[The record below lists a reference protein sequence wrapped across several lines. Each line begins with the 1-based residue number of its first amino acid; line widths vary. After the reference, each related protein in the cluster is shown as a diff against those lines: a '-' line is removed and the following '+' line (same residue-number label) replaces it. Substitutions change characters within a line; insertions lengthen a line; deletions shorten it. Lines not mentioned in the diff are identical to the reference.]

1 MAESSL
7 QSPLGLL
14 RAYLAVLC
22 SYGHRRLV
30 LALVVLLLVAG
41 TDGIGLLL
49 LVPLLELIGLTPPSA
64 VPSGISANAERV
76 FTALGMPLELTVVL
90 CIYVIL
96 ISSRALLI
104 RWRDVLLAAIRFGF
118 VDYLRIRLYTAIGR
132 AHWLFLARQRSA
144 DLNHVLTT
152 DIGRV
157 GVGTHFLL
165 ELSVATAM
173 LLVYIAV
180 ALRLSV
186 LVTLLALIAGGGL
199 LAILWPQ
206 IRRARQLGERLTE
219 ANREV
224 FSTTS
229 QFLDGIKLAKSYGA
243 EARHTQAFTTA
254 VMTLRQRVLDF
265 TRSNASAQ
273 AIFQVGAALLLSS
286 LLYLAATVIRLPAA
300 ELLVLVLVFARLL
313 PLLSQ
318 AQRYYQQLVH
328 ALPAFA
334 AAQQLESA
342 CLAAAEPLPAPGD
355 TPLAL
360 IHDIR
365 LKSVHFR
372 YDPQR
377 PREALT
383 GIDLRIPARRTT
395 ALVGPSGAGK
405 STLADLLIGLL
416 TPTAGQ
422 ILVDGKPLEEHCIHA
437 WRRTVAYV
445 PQETFLFHDTVR
457 ANLQWAQPTAT
468 DQELW
473 DVLRLAAA
481 ENFVTHLPQGLDTV
495 VGERGVRL
503 SGGERQRLALARALL
518 RHPALLL
525 LDEAT
530 SALDSEN
537 EHRIQQAIES
547 LHGELTIVVIAHRL
561 STVRRADQIV
571 VLEGGRVFETGAWTD
586 LAEYRNGRLATLL
599 RAAGF

>member
-1 MAESSL
+1 MAEPSL
-7 QSPLGLL
+7 QSLL
-14 RAYLAVLC
+14 RLLRDYLAVLW

-49 LVPLLELIGLTPPSA
+49 LVPLLELVGLTA
-64 VPSGISANAERV
+64 NGTVPSGISANAERI
-76 FTALGMPLELTVVL
+76 FAALGIPLELTVIL
-90 CIYVIL
+90 CIYVAL
-96 ISSRALLI
+96 VSGRALLI
-104 RWRDVLLAAIRFGF
+104 RWREVLLTTIRFGF

-157 GVGTHFLL
+157 GVGTYFLL
-165 ELSVATAM
+165 ELSVATGM
-173 LLVYIAV
+173 VLVYIAV
-180 ALRLSV
+180 ALRLSA
-186 LVTLLALIAGGGL
+186 LVTLLALVAGGGL

-206 IRRARQLGERLTE
+206 IRRARQLGEMLTE

-243 EARHTQAFTTA
+243 EARHTQAFTAA
-254 VMTLRQRVLDF
+254 VITLRQRVLDF

-273 AIFQVGAALLLSS
+273 AIFQIGAALLLSG
-286 LLYLAATVIRLPAA
+286 LLYLAAAVIRLPAA
-300 ELLVLVLVFARLL
+300 ELLVLVLIFSRLL

-318 AQRYYQQLVH
+318 AQRHYQQLVH

-334 AAQQLESA
+334 AAQRLESA
-342 CLAAAEPLPAPGD
+342 CMAAAEPLPAPGD
-355 TPLAL
+355 TPLSL
-360 IHDIR
+360 IRDIR
-365 LKSVHFR
+365 LQSIHFR
-372 YDPQR
+372 YDPQQS
-377 PREALT
+377 REALA

-405 STLADLLIGLL
+405 STLADLLMGLL
-416 TPTAGQ
+416 TPTAGKL
-422 ILVDGKPLEEHCIHA
+422 LVDGKPLQEHCIHA
-437 WRRTVAYV
+437 WRRAVAYV

-457 ANLQWAQPTAT
+457 ANLQWAQPAAT

-481 ENFVTHLPQGLDTV
+481 ENFVTQLPQGLDTV

-518 RHPALLL
+518 RRPALLL

-537 EHRIQQAIES
+537 EQRIQQAIEG

-571 VLEGGRVFETGAWTD
+571 VLEGGRVVEWGQWAELSGSQESRLCTMLRTG
-586 LAEYRNGRLATLL
+586 
-599 RAAGF
+599 